1 VTHYE
6 GEEKPEQN
14 GTPAEDEQKPTQEI
28 TFSDVAYV
36 PKRGAPVTAPLRPE
50 DAPDIPSYT
59 EAEPDHSAYV
69 EAASGLPLY
78 LTDTPVED
86 TPAELQDYTI
96 QPRPSRSTGGKP
108 VEGEDANEVEALPA
122 VAPGAELS
130 QPALHWGWKALVFVL
145 TLGIYLSFLNKQIQ
159 YNSPPTGDQPFYLM
173 VTMSLIQ
180 DGDLDIANQFA
191 NHDEDKF
198 YAQAPHP
205 PDFVGIPAPYPLPP
219 HNGFANAR
227 PPTEQYNFHWPGL
240 SALLIPAWIIGGWFQ
255 LWWPATIVF
264 MIIVGSLTALN
275 VFLFAFEL
283 TGKKWIA
290 FAVWFPI
297 SFSNP
302 VMSYTYLIF
311 TELICGLLLLYAL
324 RRLALGWAANGPF
337 RRVLIGLCI
346 ALIPWIAWRCMPLSV
361 GLGIYAAVQWWR
373 HYRIASEQKDP
384 EPVQVTV
391 GNTQYLRPSDID
403 TSDTR
408 SLLSG
413 TAWMIVPIALSGL
426 LMAWHNTFL
435 YGSLFPDNRTPER
448 PFDKIFFW
456 PWQGREDLT
465 HFTTSIVGLLL
476 DQKYGLLIYAP
487 IYLLGILGL
496 VFMFR
501 SARRSD
507 RRLLMWMG
515 VVSLP
520 YLFIIFSFYYWNG
533 LWCPPA
539 RFLTT
544 FCPLMAAPLAM
555 SLFAARNLA
564 YKILYGIM
572 VIPGLLLMWP
582 MLIDP
587 RHMWPGNPVFD
598 WIAGQETFG
607 QPQLYP
613 FKLDLRGILPFVD
626 PLGARLLPPTTFWV
640 TVIAVA
646 IFVLG
651 FVLAR
656 QWQSAQRT
664 LGSQPL
670 PYAMQGVVWV
680 VGLSL
685 VGGTWYYSNWDGLQH
700 KTQLTEVG
708 RWIASDGI
716 DASRSLAFLDGK
728 VYVPEWETA
737 RAGVIDTVTGVSSPL
752 PVVDENGNNLLDHPS
767 DFTLSPDGKLYL
779 LNNSPNPDNALLV
792 LSPEGKVE
800 RKITLNNKSQIAI
813 SLAFGPDGNMYV
825 SDMTGRRIKVY
836 KPDGGDPIA
845 EYTGDRPEGFDNGAG
860 IVVSADGTIY
870 EAEISYKRI
879 NVLNNKGE
887 YVKSFPMKCA
897 PWYVLESG
905 DWLDISCQDG
915 GLFSINKAS
924 GDLQTVDINTGN
936 FPKAPTG
943 MVYAPDGTLYVID
956 RNTLIA
962 YKVTH

>member
-1 VTHYE
+1 
-6 GEEKPEQN
+6 
-14 GTPAEDEQKPTQEI
+14 
-28 TFSDVAYV
+28 
-36 PKRGAPVTAPLRPE
+36 
-50 DAPDIPSYT
+50 
-59 EAEPDHSAYV
+59 
-69 EAASGLPLY
+69 
-78 LTDTPVED
+78 
-86 TPAELQDYTI
+86 
-96 QPRPSRSTGGKP
+96 
-108 VEGEDANEVEALPA
+108 
-122 VAPGAELS
+122 
-130 QPALHWGWKALVFVL
+130 
-145 TLGIYLSFLNKQIQ
+145 
-159 YNSPPTGDQPFYLM
+159 
-173 VTMSLIQ
+173 
-180 DGDLDIANQFA
+180 
-191 NHDEDKF
+191 
-198 YAQAPHP
+198 
-205 PDFVGIPAPYPLPP
+205 VGIPAPYPLPP

-227 PPTEQYNFHWPGL
+227 PADEQYNFHWPGL

-264 MIIVGSLTALN
+264 MIFVGALTALN

-324 RRLALGWAANGPF
+324 RRLALGWGANGPF

-361 GLGIYAAVQWWR
+361 GLGIYAVVQWWR
-373 HYRIASEQKDP
+373 HYHITRDEQDL
-384 EPVQVTV
+384 EPVQVKV
-391 GNTQYLRPSDID
+391 GDTEYLRPSDIA

-408 SLLSG
+408 NLLSG
-413 TAWMIVPIALSGL
+413 TAWLLVPVVVLGL
-426 LMAWHNTFL
+426 LIAWHNLFL

-448 PFDKIFFW
+448 PYDKIFFW

-465 HFTTSIVGLLL
+465 HFTTSIYGLLF

-515 VVSLP
+515 AVSLP

-555 SLFAARNLA
+555 TLFAARNWA
-564 YKILYGIM
+564 YRVLYGIM

-582 MLIDP
+582 MLVDP

-598 WIAGQETFG
+598 WIAGHDTFG
-607 QPQLYP
+607 VPPIYAFTP
-613 FKLDLRGILPFVD
+613 DLRGILPFVD
-626 PLGARLLPPTTFWV
+626 PLGERLLVPTTAWV
-640 TVIAVA
+640 TVMAIA
-646 IFVLG
+646 IFVFA

-664 LGSQPL
+664 LGSKPL
-670 PYAMQGVVWV
+670 PYAMQGVAWV

-700 KTQLTEVG
+700 KTQLVEVG
-708 RWIASDGI
+708 KWSTTPGFDNTRG
-716 DASRSLAFLDGK
+716 LAYLDGK

-737 RAGVIDTVTGVSSPL
+737 RVAVFDTKTGTSSPL
-752 PVVDENGNNLLDHPS
+752 TVTDENGTNLLDHPG
-767 DFTLSPDGKLYL
+767 DFTVGPDGKLYL
-779 LNNSPNPDNALLV
+779 LNNSPDPANALLV
-792 LSPEGKVE
+792 LSPDGKVE
-800 RKITLNNKSQIAI
+800 RKIQLNDKSQVAI
-813 SLAFGPDGNMYV
+813 SLAFGKDGNIYV
-825 SDMTGRRIKVY
+825 SDMTGRHVKVY
-836 KPDGGDPIA
+836 KPEGGNPIA
-845 EYTGDRPEGFDNGAG
+845 QYTGDRAEGFDNGAG
-860 IVVSADGTIY
+860 IAISSDGTIY
-870 EAEISYKRI
+870 EAEISFKRI
-879 NVLNNKGE
+879 
-887 YVKSFPMKCA
+887 
-897 PWYVLESG
+897 
-905 DWLDISCQDG
+905 
-915 GLFSINKAS
+915 
-924 GDLQTVDINTGN
+924 
-936 FPKAPTG
+936 
-943 MVYAPDGTLYVID
+943 
-956 RNTLIA
+956 
-962 YKVTH
+962 